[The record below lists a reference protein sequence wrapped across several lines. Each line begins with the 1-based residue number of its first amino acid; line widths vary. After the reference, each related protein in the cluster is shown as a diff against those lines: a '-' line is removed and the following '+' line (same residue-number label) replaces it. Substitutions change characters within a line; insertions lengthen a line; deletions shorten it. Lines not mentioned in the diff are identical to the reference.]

1 MSRLTAYRL
10 AMPDTDR
17 KEEGIRSAAQSTR
30 CDTPQAIRAPHS
42 AESCYRDTPH
52 FFPFFFFFP
61 APLFPVSVVV
71 VVVAGASPSTF
82 TPSLSA
88 VSTPADAAAVG
99 VGTALA
105 RGEAMDVSK
114 RRLSASNRLRMML
127 LYVLYF
133 RHCFRTEH

>member
-1 MSRLTAYRL
+1 M
-10 AMPDTDR
+10 
-17 KEEGIRSAAQSTR
+17 R
-30 CDTPQAIRAPHS
+30 CNTPQAIRAPHS

-61 APLFPVSVVV
+61 APLFPVVVVVV

-88 VSTPADAAAVG
+88 MSTPTDAAAVG

-133 RHCFRTEH
+133 KHCFRTEHQKVTWEEAFAG